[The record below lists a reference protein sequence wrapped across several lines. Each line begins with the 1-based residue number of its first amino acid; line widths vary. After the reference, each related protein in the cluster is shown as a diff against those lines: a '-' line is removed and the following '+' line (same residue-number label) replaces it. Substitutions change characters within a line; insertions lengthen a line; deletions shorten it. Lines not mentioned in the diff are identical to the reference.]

1 MQQQIKVPQG
11 TKDSL
16 NKKDGSVFENVLEKV
31 EEKTTRLK
39 NKMKESD
46 ITLKAKEKLGD
57 LKTDSKKLFTRITEK
72 FPGKK

>member
-1 MQQQIKVPQG
+1 MQQKIKVPQG
-11 TKDSL
+11 TKDTL
-16 NKKDGSVFENVLEKV
+16 NKKTGDVFENVLEKV

-46 ITLKAKEKLGD
+46 FALKAKEKLGY
-57 LKTDSKKLFTRITEK
+57 LKTDSKKLFTRVTEK

>member
-11 TKDSL
+11 TKDTL
-16 NKKDGSVFENVLEKV
+16 NKKAGDVFENVLEKV

-46 ITLKAKEKLGD
+46 LTLKAKEKLGD

>member
-1 MQQQIKVPQG
+1 MQQKIKVPQG
-11 TKDSL
+11 TKDTL
-16 NKKDGSVFENVLEKV
+16 NKKTGDVFENVLEKV

-39 NKMKESD
+39 NKIKESD
-46 ITLKAKEKLGD
+46 LTLKAKEKLGD